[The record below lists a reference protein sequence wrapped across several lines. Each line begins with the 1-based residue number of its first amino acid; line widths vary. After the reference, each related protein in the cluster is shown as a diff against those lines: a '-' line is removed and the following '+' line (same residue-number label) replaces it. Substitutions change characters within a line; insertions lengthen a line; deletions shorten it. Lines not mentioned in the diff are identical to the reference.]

1 MIGAAGFI
9 FWGLFAVFG
18 VIVALYIVWMGRADR
33 RHRDTAPRQAE
44 RDGKTE

>member
-18 VIVALYIVWMGRADR
+18 IIVALYIIWMRRADR
-33 RHRDTAPRQAE
+33 RQDTLPRQDESDAE
-44 RDGKTE
+44 IE